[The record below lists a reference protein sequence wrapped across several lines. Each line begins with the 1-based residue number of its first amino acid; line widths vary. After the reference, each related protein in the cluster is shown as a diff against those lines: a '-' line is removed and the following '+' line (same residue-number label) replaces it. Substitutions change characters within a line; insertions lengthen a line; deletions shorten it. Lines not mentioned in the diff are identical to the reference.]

1 MQTMYYFG
9 LSRLTDEVSMRL
21 LSLLALLPICFVCS
35 PGNAGSKSAGVQPD
49 ISRSGRDFLEI
60 CSAVDS
66 DQKGDPVRIQNDAA
80 CLGWVEGF
88 RDGFTVHDEL
98 LGVPRRD
105 RIVCIPGEVTSVQ
118 IVRVIKKY
126 LADNPDKAHR
136 ATRLVA
142 SVALASAFSCKARK
156 S

>member
-1 MQTMYYFG
+1 
-9 LSRLTDEVSMRL
+9 MRFL
-21 LSLLALLPICFVCS
+21 PVLALLGVCFVCS
-35 PGNAGSKSAGVQPD
+35 SGNADPKSVAEQPD

-66 DQKGDPVRIQNDAA
+66 DQKGDSARIQNDAT

-98 LGVPRRD
+98 LAVPRRD
-105 RIVCIPGEVTSVQ
+105 RIVCIPSGVTSVQ

-126 LADNPDKAHR
+126 IADNPDKAHR

-142 SVALASAFSCKARK
+142 SVALAGTFPCKAGK
-156 S
+156 

>member
-1 MQTMYYFG
+1 
-9 LSRLTDEVSMRL
+9 MRL
-21 LSLLALLPICFVCS
+21 LAVIALLAAGFVCS
-35 PGNAGSKSAGVQPD
+35 SGSADPKNAAVQPA

-60 CSAVDS
+60 CSTVDS

-80 CLGWVEGF
+80 CVGWVEGF

-98 LGVPRRD
+98 LAVPRRD
-105 RIVCIPGEVTSVQ
+105 RIVCIPAGVASVQ

-126 LADNPDKAHR
+126 IADNPDKAHR

-142 SVALASAFSCKARK
+142 SVALAGAFSCKARK
-156 S
+156 

>member
-1 MQTMYYFG
+1 
-9 LSRLTDEVSMRL
+9 MRL
-21 LSLLALLPICFVCS
+21 PSVIALLSVCLFCS
-35 PGNAGSKSAGVQPD
+35 ADSVGSRSVAEQTD

-66 DQKGDPVRIQNDAA
+66 DQKGDPVRIQNDAT

-98 LGVPRRD
+98 LGVPQRD
-105 RIVCIPGEVTSVQ
+105 RIVCIPSGVTSVQ
-118 IVRVIKKY
+118 IVRAIKKY
-126 LADNPDKAHR
+126 IADNPDKAHR

-156 S
+156 N